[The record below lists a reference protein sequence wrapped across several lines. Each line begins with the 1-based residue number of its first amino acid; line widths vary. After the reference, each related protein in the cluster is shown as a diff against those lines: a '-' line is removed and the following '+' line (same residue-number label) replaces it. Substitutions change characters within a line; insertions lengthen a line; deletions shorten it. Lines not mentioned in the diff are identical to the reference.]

1 MLVKEADI
9 VSGEMIRVA
18 VLWTE
23 RWMRGIEDASC
34 QYYEMKNIK
43 KMLSIFDDLY
53 CMIGSPS
60 EVRVRWVRDA

>member
-1 MLVKEADI
+1 
-9 VSGEMIRVA
+9 
-18 VLWTE
+18 
-23 RWMRGIEDASC
+23 MRGIEDASC

-53 CMIGSPS
+53 RMIGSPS